1 MERLIKEYNIGSW
14 LFFVAPIFTNYEE
27 KIVFNDDSCLRLK
40 ELIIRYQTCA
50 PTPLLIIDAEWGLAM
65 RVEKTPQYPYAITL
79 GALPKV
85 KNILFMKSG
94 NK

>member
-1 MERLIKEYNIGSW
+1 MKPR
-14 LFFVAPIFTNYEE
+14 

-50 PTPLLIIDAEWGLAM
+50 PTPLLMSIDAGGLAM

-79 GALPKV
+79 GALPE
-85 KNILFMKSG
+85 
-94 NK
+94 